1 MQKKYL
7 DRIHYQSEV
16 KPNLD
21 TLKELQQAHLRA
33 APFENLSI
41 HYNQPIILDEDLL
54 FKKIVDNKRGGF
66 CYELNGLFAKLLQ
79 QIGFKVEKL
88 SAGVAKGNGVFG
100 PGFDHLTLLV
110 HLEEDYLVDVGF
122 GDSFQQPLLF
132 KERGEQNQGG
142 RSYQILQ
149 DGDAFVLIEQ
159 NNNDE
164 KPAFQPQYRFSL
176 QAHELTE
183 YSEMCQYHQTSPKS
197 TFTQKR
203 ICSRATPEGRISLSD
218 LKLIVTEDN
227 ERRETELKSEEEFL
241 GALKEFFDI
250 EL

>member
-1 MQKKYL
+1 M
-7 DRIHYQSEV
+7 
-16 KPNLD
+16 
-21 TLKELQQAHLRA
+21 
-33 APFENLSI
+33 
-41 HYNQPIILDEDLL
+41 
-54 FKKIVDNKRGGF
+54 
-66 CYELNGLFAKLLQ
+66 
-79 QIGFKVEKL
+79 
-88 SAGVAKGNGVFG
+88 
-100 PGFDHLTLLV
+100 
-110 HLEEDYLVDVGF
+110 
-122 GDSFQQPLLF
+122 
-132 KERGEQNQGG
+132 
-142 RSYQILQ
+142 
-149 DGDAFVLIEQ
+149 EQ

-176 QAHELTE
+176 QAHELME